1 MTWGEQENTSLPG
14 IHVLPIFA
22 AEINKRDNWQ
32 ALPPASGNLLVS
44 LRKLDPTLEVLH
56 PFGALRVT
64 QRALPLALT
73 LDKVGAQKPDDV
85 NRVDIKKAVSGT
97 TELPLTGV
105 DDLFAAAQFQTMS
118 DAEKLSRPS
127 YQPLKAA

>member
-1 MTWGEQENTSLPG
+1 M
-14 IHVLPIFA
+14 
-22 AEINKRDNWQ
+22 
-32 ALPPASGNLLVS
+32 
-44 LRKLDPTLEVLH
+44 LH